1 MFIPHTAQEQK
12 EMLARIGVS
21 SVREL
26 LEIPAGLLYP
36 KLNLPAAL
44 TEPELAAHIKA
55 LGAENKP
62 QGIEPVAARHC
73 PRHFG
78 ERRQLRLD
86 LLAKLSVEIPA
97 FVEDAVYFR
106 LNRLSVGLVDNP
118 KRQKFV
124 LLHFLLFA
132 VEHFSPIILPSE
144 S

>member
-62 QGIEPVAARHC
+62 LKNFIGAGIYE
-73 PRHFG
+73 HF
-78 ERRQLRLD
+78 
-86 LLAKLSVEIPA
+86 IPA
-97 FVEDAVYFR
+97 AV
-106 LNRLSVGLVDNP
+106 NALSSRGE
-118 KRQKFV
+118 
-124 LLHFLLFA
+124 FLTAYTPYQAEASQGTLQPFMNFKAVFA
-132 VEHFSPIILPSE
+132 H
-144 S
+144 